1 METYRELDTVVLLY
15 MLIFL
20 VADCVCGV
28 VGTSFLVVV
37 GQHEDSWV
45 GSSCATYR
53 LDRDV
58 LYEDPCGGLGIQH
71 EATRVTED
79 SIPTGD
85 KPTIY
90 DL

>member
-1 METYRELDTVVLLY
+1 MAVSVVKKYGARIKCKVCQCQQQNMETYHELDTVVLLY

-45 GSSCATYR
+45 GSI
-53 LDRDV
+53 LHH
-58 LYEDPCGGLGIQH
+58 I
-71 EATRVTED
+71 
-79 SIPTGD
+79 
-85 KPTIY
+85 
-90 DL
+90 